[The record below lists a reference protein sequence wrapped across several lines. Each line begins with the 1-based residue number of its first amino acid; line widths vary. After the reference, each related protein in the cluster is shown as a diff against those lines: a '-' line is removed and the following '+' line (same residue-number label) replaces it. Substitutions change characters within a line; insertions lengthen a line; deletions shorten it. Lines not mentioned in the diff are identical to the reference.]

1 MRRRCSLGALVGVC
15 SRLHYSPPPL
25 DVKQNLH
32 SLIRFLRREGLL
44 QDKRGELPVSMGGT
58 RECPQETQSARY
70 SAQTKL
76 PGGSKPKS
84 KTKSADLFLRSYLGK
99 HGEAWER
106 DVIAAAE
113 AEGFTQDQIRRARG
127 RLGITLASRCVRKIG
142 TQGWKWRL
150 SEDGK

>member
-1 MRRRCSLGALVGVC
+1 MEELGLYV
-15 SRLHYSPPPL
+15 PTPL
-25 DVKQNLH
+25 YIATIKQNLH

-44 QDKRGELPVSMGGT
+44 QETRVELPVSMGGT

-70 SAQTKL
+70 SAETKL
-76 PGGSKPKS
+76 PGGPKPKS
-84 KTKSADLFLRSYLGK
+84 KTKPADRFLRSYLAK
-99 HGEAWER
+99 HGESWER
-106 DVIAAAE
+106 DVIEAAQAQ
-113 AEGFTQDQIRRARG
+113 GFTQDQIRRARG